1 MQIEEF
7 TKRTGYYPDTIHY
20 NVIQREYER
29 QDDEGHDI
37 WANKDEFCTAY
48 RRNDDGLAEM
58 LQREA
63 NEELWRMEEKHR
75 KAMTESANRAQK
87 LSDECRTLEDRVRK
101 AERSLAEAEAENA
114 RLEADIV
121 TANKTVR
128 ELKAG
133 GIKADMLDALR
144 QMAHEEWE
152 RDEIGTA
159 LVGFDYLLRIQQE

>member
-48 RRNDDGLAEM
+48 RENQDGLAEM

-63 NEELWRMEEKHR
+63 DQEIWRVEEKHR

-87 LSDECRTLEDRVRK
+87 LCDECRMLEDRVRR
-101 AERSLAEAEAENA
+101 AEASLAAAEAQNA
-114 RLEADIV
+114 DLR
-121 TANKTVR
+121 K
-128 ELKAG
+128 ELAAAKSALSSVKES

-159 LVGFDYLLRIQQE
+159 LVGFDYLLRIRQK